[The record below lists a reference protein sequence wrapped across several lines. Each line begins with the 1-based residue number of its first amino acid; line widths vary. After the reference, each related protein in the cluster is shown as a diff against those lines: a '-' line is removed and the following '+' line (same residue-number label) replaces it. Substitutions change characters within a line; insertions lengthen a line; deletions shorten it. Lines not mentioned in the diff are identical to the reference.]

1 VSYDTVASANFR
13 ERRCVDVIDEL
24 NIWKDSKMNTKS
36 LFGLIGLAAIGLA
49 ACGSASQPGA
59 GYGAAPQTPTTIAAP
74 AAPTA
79 SSSVTLAHTALG
91 TILADNQGRTLY
103 ALTKDTN
110 GIPTCTDACARAWP
124 PATITG
130 AASPASDVAAPT
142 TVVDAPGGGKML
154 KVGKWPLYRFA
165 GDAAPG
171 DINGQGSGGVFFVV
185 GADGKLIKA

>member
-1 VSYDTVASANFR
+1 M
-13 ERRCVDVIDEL
+13 
-24 NIWKDSKMNTKS
+24 NIKS
-36 LFGLIGLAAIGLA
+36 LFGLVGFAAIGLA
-49 ACGSASQPGA
+49 ACGSGSASQPGA
-59 GYGAAPQTPTTIAAP
+59 GYGAASPPPTTIAAP

-79 SSSVTLAHTALG
+79 SSPLTLVQTALG
-91 TILADNQGRTLY
+91 TILADSQGRTLY
-103 ALTKDTN
+103 AFTNDMN
-110 GIPTCTDACARAWP
+110 GIPTCTGACAGAWP

-130 AASPASDVAAPT
+130 AASPASSVSAPT

-171 DINGQGSGGVFFVV
+171 DINGQGSGGTWFVV

>member
-1 VSYDTVASANFR
+1 MRISSTPLTSP
-13 ERRCVDVIDEL
+13 IPKL
-24 NIWKDSKMNTKS
+24 
-36 LFGLIGLAAIGLA
+36 LFAIA
-49 ACGSASQPGA
+49 KP
-59 GYGAAPQTPTTIAAP
+59 I
-74 AAPTA
+74 
-79 SSSVTLAHTALG
+79 SVTSA
-91 TILADNQGRTLY
+91 ILADSQGRTLY

-110 GIPTCTDACARAWP
+110 GIPTCTGACARAWP

-130 AASPASDVAAPT
+130 AASPASGVSAPT
-142 TVVDAPGGGKML
+142 TVVDAPDGGKML

>member
-1 VSYDTVASANFR
+1 
-13 ERRCVDVIDEL
+13 
-24 NIWKDSKMNTKS
+24 MNPKH
-36 LFGLIGLAAIGLA
+36 LFGLVGLAAIGLA
-49 ACGSASQPGA
+49 ACGSASQAGA
-59 GYGAAPQTPTTIAAP
+59 GYGAATQTPTTIAAP

-79 SSSVTLAHTALG
+79 SSSVRLAQTSLG
-91 TILADNQGRTLY
+91 TILADSQGRTLY

-110 GIPTCTDACARAWP
+110 GTPTCTGACARTWP
-124 PATITG
+124 PATVTG
-130 AASPASDVAAPT
+130 TASPTSGISAPT

-171 DINGQGSGGVFFVV
+171 DINGQGSGGVWFVV

>member
-1 VSYDTVASANFR
+1 
-13 ERRCVDVIDEL
+13 
-24 NIWKDSKMNTKS
+24 MNAKS
-36 LFGLIGLAAIGLA
+36 LFGLVGLAAIGLA

-59 GYGAAPQTPTTIAAP
+59 GYGAASQTPMTVAAP

-79 SSSVTLAHTALG
+79 SSPVTLAHTALG
-91 TILADNQGRTLY
+91 TILADSQGRTLY

-110 GIPTCTDACARAWP
+110 GIPTCTGACARAWP
-124 PATITG
+124 PATVTG
-130 AASPASDVAAPT
+130 AASPASGVSAPT

-171 DINGQGSGGVFFVV
+171 DINGQGSGGEFFVV

>member
-1 VSYDTVASANFR
+1 
-13 ERRCVDVIDEL
+13 
-24 NIWKDSKMNTKS
+24 MNTKS
-36 LFGLIGLAAIGLA
+36 LFGLVGLAAIGLA

-59 GYGAAPQTPTTIAAP
+59 GCGAASQTPTTIAAP

-79 SSSVTLAHTALG
+79 SSPVTLAQTALG
-91 TILADNQGRTLY
+91 TILADSQGRTLY

-110 GIPTCTDACARAWP
+110 GMPTCTDACARAWP

-130 AASPASDVAAPT
+130 AASPASGVSAPT

-171 DINGQGSGGVFFVV
+171 DINGQGSGGVWFVV
-185 GADGKLIKA
+185 GADGKLIKN